1 MKEENS
7 KKKFKFEKNLVI
19 GLVVGFILGAIL
31 FSNSSNDQIADYE
44 SQIST
49 YESQVSDYKKEIETL
64 NAKVDEAKPW
74 FEMKEQER
82 KEEEEKLAAKKKAEE
97 EAQKA
102 KEEKEKREQE
112 EKEKRG
118 YDTGITYNQLARNPD
133 DYEGEKVKFTGQVIQ
148 VVEGSS
154 DVSIRLAVGGDY
166 DRIIYGTYD
175 KSIVSSRVLEDD
187 YITIRGISEGLLT
200 YESTMG
206 ASITIPSVS
215 IDKINY

>member
-1 MKEENS
+1 MKTLEKKEGS
-7 KKKFKFEKNLVI
+7 KKKFKFDKNLVI
-19 GLVVGFILGAIL
+19 GLVVGFILGALL
-31 FSNSSNDQIADYE
+31 FSGGNSDKIAEYE

-49 YESQVSDYKKEIETL
+49 YKSQISDDKKEIETL
-64 NAKVDEAKPW
+64 QAKVDEAQPW
-74 FEMKEQER
+74 FEMKEEER
-82 KEEEEKLAAKKKAEE
+82 KAEAEKLEAEK
-97 EAQKA
+97 KA

-118 YDTGITYNQLARNPD
+118 YDTGITYKQLARNPEK
-133 DYEGEKVKFTGQVIQ
+133 YEGQKVKFTGEVIQ
-148 VVEGSS
+148 VMEG
-154 DVSIRLAVGGDY
+154 DDEVQIRLAVGGDY
-166 DRIIYGTYD
+166 DNVIYGSYD

-187 YITIRGISEGLLT
+187 YITIRGVSQGLLT